1 MCDRLTAI
9 KIMLA
14 GIWEGLSVS
23 TSIHSWRRDVWGYPM
38 VSSRG
43 TWRSGQGLPRC
54 LGVVSGFLLKLT
66 RESAGLTQVQLA
78 ERLGVDVAS
87 VQGWESARRPLTAL
101 RAADLAWLRSR
112 LLRYGAQPGLLAM
125 LEDAIQADLII
136 AYMVQAGGHPITA
149 EEHPLGGAVHQR
161 QLTNLI
167 TWPLTGLAPD
177 SLRDLVTAR
186 TRRGPVPEQPT
197 LTQDERTRF
206 FDHLLVTAD
215 TKPQEDTALARRQ
228 AIYLLSFDTRADT
241 ADWLRTEQRRTL
253 RAAWRTDHVPSWV
266 AVRDSASGL
275 AQGGDRDPLRAFLRH
290 ALITDQMEQANLN
303 YWAHWVGEIG
313 DVQVDHKFIVR
324 VDPRSWSGTR
334 LLGHLVNHLDPGC
347 GHAELRIHG
356 VGALLLAQPALLS
369 SHPCLKS
376 SVASAVDQM
385 AADND
390 LSPEARRE
398 LSEIGYAV
406 RLADR

>member
-1 MCDRLTAI
+1 
-9 KIMLA
+9 
-14 GIWEGLSVS
+14 
-23 TSIHSWRRDVWGYPM
+23 M

-54 LGVVSGFLLKLT
+54 LGVVSGFLLKLI

-125 LEDAIQADLII
+125 LADAIQADLII
-136 AYMVQAGGHPITA
+136 AHMVQAGGHPITA

-177 SLRDLVTAR
+177 SLRDLVIAR
-186 TRRGPVPEQPT
+186 ARRGPVPEQPT

-215 TKPQEDTALARRQ
+215 TKPQDDTALARRQ
-228 AIYLLSFDTRADT
+228 AIYLLSFDTRANT

-266 AVRDSASGL
+266 AIRDSASGL
-275 AQGGDRDPLRAFLRH
+275 AQGGDRDPLRAFLQH
-290 ALITDQMEQANLN
+290 GLTTDQLEQANLN
-303 YWAHWVGEIG
+303 YWAYWAGEIA
-313 DVQVDHKFIVR
+313 DVQVDHDFVVR
-324 VDPRSWSGTR
+324 VNPRDWNGTR
-334 LLGHLVNHLDPGC
+334 LLRHLVNHLDPGC
-347 GHAELRIHG
+347 GHAELRIHA
-356 VGALLLAQPALLS
+356 VWTLLLAHPALLS
-369 SHPCLKS
+369 SHSGLR
-376 SVASAVDQM
+376 SAV
-385 AADND
+385 AGAVERLAGDNN
-390 LSPEARRE
+390 LSLETRRE
-398 LSEIGYAV
+398 LSDISYAV
-406 RLADR
+406 RFADR